1 MCRAA
6 GHLAKGPLAG
16 ESKSER
22 EGVIGIEY
30 QLESRLDLRASP
42 ALIAAS
48 EMLELPSH
56 ALESVVQE
64 ALDQNPALERLD
76 AAECAVCQDRWPT
89 RCPVCSPPGAPSPRA
104 GASGVAATHPGLDR
118 SAPQTDADALLA
130 MVRMAVRASLV
141 GSLDQHGR
149 LDQEP
154 SEMATALGTDES
166 AVCRVLSAVRQNGP
180 PGVGAT
186 SAAECLLL
194 QLDSLELVDDA
205 ARTLARRVIAGHLPA
220 LARGHFAVIASA
232 LDVDQ
237 QSVTEVLR
245 LIRERLR
252 PYPAFEG
259 HAPQPNARIIPD
271 LVIRERPEAGGEF
284 EVELVEPRRLRLG
297 IAPGYQRRLNQPRHD
312 EASQLRGLLAEARH
326 LLGQL
331 RDRWETLRLVATC
344 TVERQKDFV
353 REGPSGLQ
361 PLTRA
366 EVAETLGLHQSTVSR
381 ATAGKYAM
389 LPSHRIVPMAAFYS
403 ASGGLADELRRIVA
417 AEDRRPLS
425 DGELADRLRAQGY
438 AIARRTVTKYRIKLG
453 IAAAAQR

>member
-1 MCRAA
+1 
-6 GHLAKGPLAG
+6 
-16 ESKSER
+16 
-22 EGVIGIEY
+22 VIGIEY

-48 EMLELPSH
+48 EMLELSSH

-76 AAECAVCQDRWPT
+76 ATECAVCQDRWPT
-89 RCPVCSPPGAPSPRA
+89 RCPVCSPPGAPSRPA
-104 GASGVAATHPGLDR
+104 GASGAPAAHPGLDR

-130 MVRMAVRASLV
+130 MVRMAVRASDVRIAEYVV
-141 GSLDQHGR
+141 GSLDHHGR

-154 SEMATALGTDES
+154 SEMATVLGTDES
-166 AVCRVLSAVRQNGP
+166 AVRRVLSAVRLNGP

-186 SAAECLLL
+186 SVAECLLL
-194 QLDSLELVDDA
+194 QLDSLEFVDGTSRA
-205 ARTLARRVIAGHLPA
+205 LARRVIAGHLPA
-220 LARGHFAVIASA
+220 LARGRFAAIASA

-237 QSVTEVLR
+237 RSVTEVFR

-259 HAPQPNARIIPD
+259 HAPQPNARVVPD
-271 LVIRERPEAGGEF
+271 LIIRERPEAGAEF
-284 EVELVEPRRLRLG
+284 EIELVEPRRLRLV
-297 IAPGYQRRLNQPRHD
+297 IAPGYLRQLDQPRQGD
-312 EASQLRGLLAEARH
+312 ASQLRGMLAEARH

-331 RDRWETLRLVATC
+331 KDRWETLRLVATY

-353 REGPSGLQ
+353 RQGSSGLQ

-366 EVAETLGLHQSTVSR
+366 EVAEKLGLHQSTVSR
-381 ATAGKYAM
+381 ATAGRYAM
-389 LPSHRIVPMAAFYS
+389 LPSRRIVPMAAFYS

-417 AEDRRPLS
+417 AEDHPPLT

-438 AIARRTVTKYRIKLG
+438 AIARRTVTKYRMKLG